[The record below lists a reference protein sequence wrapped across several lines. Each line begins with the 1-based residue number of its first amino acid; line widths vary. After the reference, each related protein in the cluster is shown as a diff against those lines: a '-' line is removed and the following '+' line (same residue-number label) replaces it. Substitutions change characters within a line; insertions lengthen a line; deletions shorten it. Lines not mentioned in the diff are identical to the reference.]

1 MSGTGEALLLPVR
14 NYLSKSRFNNQD
26 LGNELKKE
34 RVAEGFEVA
43 KIMKQ
48 T

>member
-14 NYLSKSRFNNQD
+14 NHLSKSKFYNQD
-26 LGNELKKE
+26 LGNELNKE
-34 RVAEGFEVA
+34 RVADGFVVA